1 MESFRMGGFHRD
13 CFGILRL
20 EIRAPLRIV
29 LAFIEVTD
37 YLGKGS
43 IDIAEIADVIRGV
56 ADMLATNDDVGSLL
70 SKVRVVSH

>member
-1 MESFRMGGFHRD
+1 
-13 CFGILRL
+13 
-20 EIRAPLRIV
+20 V